1 MIEVKKQRG
10 AVMFEEKEWNEVK
23 KTTQEEIN
31 PLNEEKEE
39 SEESVTIEDQPD
51 AEEKNETSSNSEES
65 TEKKM
70 QNEGNQLE
78 ELQKKYDALNERYVR
93 LHADLENFKRR
104 SRQDQAAAV
113 KYRAQDLLVELLPV
127 MDNFERALQVQATAK
142 EAIAIRQGVEMV
154 YRQFEAALKNEGLQV
169 IEAVGKPFDPFV
181 HQAIMQVKEDNVDS
195 GVVVEELEKGYQYKD
210 RVLRPSM
217 VKVNE

>member
-1 MIEVKKQRG
+1 MGI
-10 AVMFEEKEWNEVK
+10 F
-23 KTTQEEIN
+23 
-31 PLNEEKEE
+31 
-39 SEESVTIEDQPD
+39 IEDQPD

-195 GVVVEELEKGYQYKD
+195 GVVVEELQKGYQYKD